1 MRARLSL
8 IVGLLLLLGGATLAQ
23 RVQSGGGT
31 IAVQDVRFTGASGTR
46 MSALLYVPPNARG
59 DTPAPGILAVHGYI
73 NSRET
78 QSGFAIELA
87 RRGYVVVALDQTGH
101 GFSAP
106 PAFTNGFGGPDG
118 LTYLRSLKVVDP
130 ERIGLEGHSMGGWA
144 VLSAAAAQPQAYRA
158 VVLEGSAPGVFG
170 APAGTADFPRNVAAV
185 FSAFD
190 EFAELMWGVPLATS
204 VGAADKLL
212 DLFNATALV
221 EAGRVYGDVAQGTAR
236 VWLMPDVTHPGDH
249 HSRAAIGHAIDW
261 FEQTIGAPNALP
273 SDDQVWYWKELGTFS
288 MLIAVVVLLI
298 GFTSNALPLTG
309 VPTAGDPQR
318 GQTPPRNIDRI
329 GVAALILLPAITY
342 LPLFKL
348 AEVLLPPNGLFPQ
361 QITNGVTLWLIG
373 NALLTVLWLRVRR
386 GGDTIPFDLRTIA
399 RAFVAAL
406 VGVGVTYA
414 ALFFVASEWSIDARI
429 WVLAFKPLATWHW
442 PAFFAYVVPMLV
454 FFPLL
459 GIALSRAWP
468 GIPAAIAALL
478 LPSGFVLFLLIQY
491 VPLFTGHTMPF
502 GEPLLT
508 VIAFQFVG
516 LLAIVGIVAAVFARR
531 TGDPWTGGFVNALFV
546 AWVVIA
552 GQATH
557 V

>member
-1 MRARLSL
+1 VRARLSL

-23 RVQSGGGT
+23 RVQSDGSA
-31 IAVQDVRFTGASGTR
+31 IAVQDVRFTGASGTP
-46 MSALLYVPPNARG
+46 MSALLYVPPNARR

-78 QSGFAIELA
+78 QSGFAIEFA

-106 PAFTNGFGGPDG
+106 PAFANGFGGPDG

-144 VLSAAAAQPQAYRA
+144 VLSAAATQPQAYRA

-170 APAGTADFPRNVAAV
+170 APTGTPDFPRNVAVV

-190 EFAELMWGVPLATS
+190 EFADLMWGVPLATS

-221 EAGRVYGDVAQGTAR
+221 EAGRVYGDIAQGTAR
-236 VWLMPDVTHPGDH
+236 VWLMPNVTHPGEH

-261 FEQTIGAPNALP
+261 FEQTLGAPNALP
-273 SDDQVWYWKELGTFS
+273 SDDQVWYWKEVGTFA
-288 MLIAVVVLLI
+288 MLIAVVVLMI
-298 GFTSNALPLTG
+298 GFTTNALPLVGTSS
-309 VPTAGDPQR
+309 
-318 GQTPPRNIDRI
+318 PPRVGAISSSRIDP
-329 GVAALILLPAITY
+329 VSVLATALLPAITY
-342 LPLFKL
+342 LPFFKL
-348 AEVLLPPNGLFPQ
+348 ADVLLPPSGLFPQ

-373 NALLTVLWLRVRR
+373 NALLTVLWLRVRPA
-386 GGDTIPFDLRTIA
+386 GDAITFDLPTIT

-414 ALFFVASEWSIDARI
+414 ALFLVAKEWSLDARV
-429 WVLAFKPLATWHW
+429 WVLAVKPLATWHW
-442 PAFFAYVVPMLV
+442 GAFFAYVVPMLV

-468 GIPAAIAALL
+468 GIPPAVAALM

-491 VPLFTGHTMPF
+491 VPLFTGHAMPF

-516 LLAIVGIVAAVFARR
+516 LLAIVGIVAVVFARR

-546 AWVVIA
+546 AWVVVA